1 MTALPHSSFI
11 SVESY
16 LQLDRNS
23 ADVRYEYIDGH
34 VYAMSGGTLAHAR
47 IALNMAK
54 LLDEYVQE
62 PCHVH
67 NSDVR
72 VQVAPT
78 YYFYPDVSV
87 SCEESDWNEQADMI
101 HAPCQIVEVL
111 SPTTETYDR
120 GEKFA
125 WYQECP
131 TIQEYVLINSRYQ
144 AVEVFRRK
152 GDVWIYR
159 RFTSE
164 QEVVLESLAMRFLI
178 NALYERVNVP
188 LKEERTSVNTQPV

>member
-1 MTALPHSSFI
+1 MTALPHPAYM
-11 SVESY
+11 SVEEY
-16 LQLDRNS
+16 LQLDRSS

-54 LLDEYVQE
+54 LLDEHVQE

-78 YYFYPDVSV
+78 HYFYPDVSV
-87 SCEESDWNEQADMI
+87 SCEESDWDEQADMI
-101 HAPCQIVEVL
+101 RAPRLIVEVL
-111 SPTTETYDR
+111 SPTTEMYDR
-120 GEKFA
+120 GENFA

-131 TIQEYVLINSRYQ
+131 SIQEYVLINSRYQ
-144 AVEVFRRK
+144 AVEAFRRK
-152 GDVWIYR
+152 GEVWIYR
-159 RFTSE
+159 RFTSG
-164 QEVVLESLAMRFLI
+164 QEIVLESMDLRFPI
-178 NALYERVNVP
+178 SAVYERINVP
-188 LKEERTSVNTQPV
+188 TKEELEK